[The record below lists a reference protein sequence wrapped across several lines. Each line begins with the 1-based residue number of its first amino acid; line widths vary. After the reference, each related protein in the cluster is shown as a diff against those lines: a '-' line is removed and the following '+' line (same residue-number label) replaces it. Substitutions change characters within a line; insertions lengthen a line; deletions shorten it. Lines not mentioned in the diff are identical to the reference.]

1 MRNPWRARNPWL
13 SLWLSGANAMFGA
26 ARAQAQRN
34 ANRMAADN
42 VTRAVN
48 AWSAAL
54 LPQPAKPA
62 RKRAKR

>member
-1 MRNPWRARNPWL
+1 
-13 SLWLSGANAMFGA
+13 
-26 ARAQAQRN
+26 
-34 ANRMAADN
+34 MAADN

>member
-13 SLWLSGANAMFGA
+13 SVWLSGANTMFGA

-34 ANRMAADN
+34 ANRLVADG
-42 VTRAVN
+42 VTRAVD

-54 LPQPAKPA
+54 TSAAKPA